1 MVASWACEVIEIFI
15 QRSTEEAFLFG
26 DWSDLTSPNSNH
38 TYCGNG
44 ITLGIH

>member
-15 QRSTEEAFLFG
+15 QRSTGEAFLCE

-38 TYCGNG
+38 IYIVGTG
-44 ITLGIH
+44 